1 MFVNMK
7 DFRIRACKRDLEE
20 GENFRLFR
28 RKNGELVLQK
38 EFIETTKYFDD
49 NSKVIKQVW
58 RDIETVNEE

>member
-7 DFRIRACKRDLEE
+7 DFRIRACERSLKE
-20 GENFRLFR
+20 GVNFRLFR

-58 RDIETVNEE
+58 RNIETVNEE

>member
-7 DFRIRACKRDLEE
+7 DFRIRACERSLKE

>member
-1 MFVNMK
+1 MFVDMNN
-7 DFRIRACKRDLEE
+7 FRIRTCERSLKE
-20 GENFRLFR
+20 GVNFRLFR

-58 RDIETVNEE
+58 RDIETVNEK